1 MVFIPLKDAQE
12 AQFLKDNDSIWEQR
26 RRTEA
31 NPSLNP
37 PGVPGILDSVIASQ
51 SANTFVNA
59 VLVRLHREADPE
71 ETAAHIRR
79 WLRLEVYTRDQ
90 MEDILLDKLIAMA
103 AKQIGM
109 FLVILAVV
117 SAAIVAFIIYTLT
130 MGKIR
135 EIAVLK
141 LIGTRNRTIIAMIL
155 QQAVG
160 LGVLGFMVGKI
171 AATFWAPGFPK
182 FVLLEA
188 RDAVIGFVAVIVMCV
203 LASFLAIRVALK
215 VDPAEAIGG

>member
-1 MVFIPLKDAQE
+1 MPSSSVSCPGRIRM
-12 AQFLKDNDSIWEQR
+12 R
-26 RRTEA
+26 RR
-31 NPSLNP
+31 P
-37 PGVPGILDSVIASQ
+37 
-51 SANTFVNA
+51 
-59 VLVRLHREADPE
+59 
-71 ETAAHIRR
+71 IRR

-90 MEDILLDKLIAMA
+90 MEEILLGKLIATSSR
-103 AKQIGM
+103 QIGM

-141 LIGTRNRTIIAMIL
+141 LIGTKNRTIVSMIL

-160 LGVLGFMVGKI
+160 LGVLGFMIGKI
-171 AATFWAPGFPK
+171 AATSGPPFFPK
-182 FVLLEA
+182 FVLLQA
-188 RDAVIGFVAVIVMCV
+188 RDAVTGFAAVIVMCV
-203 LASFLAIRVALK
+203 LASMLAIRAALK